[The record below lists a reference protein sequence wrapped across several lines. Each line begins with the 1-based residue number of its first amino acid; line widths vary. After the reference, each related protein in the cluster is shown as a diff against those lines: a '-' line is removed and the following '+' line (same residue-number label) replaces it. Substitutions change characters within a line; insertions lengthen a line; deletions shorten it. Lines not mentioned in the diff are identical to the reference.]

1 MARPRANPNDPRNR
15 YTHVAYDVTFGGV
28 APERGPS
35 GRDTLLGGTYRAAW
49 QFTAPADVA
58 TAQIVG
64 DMPVGVWID
73 GFINHVALTSGT
85 FSLVLKGTG
94 GDADITLIAALTG
107 DLTDAGPVV
116 LDAPVYAPIS
126 RSRPLQITVTGGTAG
141 ETVVASLLATPA
153 ESGWK

>member
-1 MARPRANPNDPRNR
+1 MARPRVNPNDPRNR
-15 YTHVAYDVTFGGV
+15 YTHVAYDVTYGGI

-35 GRDTLLGGTYRAAW
+35 GRNMLLGGTYRAAW
-49 QFTAPADVA
+49 QFIADAGVS
-58 TAQIVG
+58 TAQVVG
-64 DMPVGVWID
+64 DMPAGVWID

-94 GDADITLIAALTG
+94 GDPDITLIAALTG
-107 DLTDAGPVV
+107 DLTSDGPVV
-116 LDAPVYAPIS
+116 LDNPVYAPIS
-126 RSRPLQITVTGGTAG
+126 RSRPLVMTITGGTTG

>member
-1 MARPRANPNDPRNR
+1 MARPRVNPNDPRNR
-15 YTHVAYDVTFGGV
+15 YTHVAYDVTYGGI

-35 GRDTLLGGTYRAAW
+35 GRNMLLGGTYRAAW
-49 QFTAPADVA
+49 QFIADAGVS
-58 TAQIVG
+58 TAQVVG
-64 DMPVGVWID
+64 DMPAGVWID

-94 GDADITLIAALTG
+94 GDPDITLIAALRG
-107 DLTDAGPVV
+107 NLASAGPVV
-116 LDAPVYAPIS
+116 LDNPVYAPIS
-126 RSRPLQITVTGGTAG
+126 RSRPLVMTITGGTTG